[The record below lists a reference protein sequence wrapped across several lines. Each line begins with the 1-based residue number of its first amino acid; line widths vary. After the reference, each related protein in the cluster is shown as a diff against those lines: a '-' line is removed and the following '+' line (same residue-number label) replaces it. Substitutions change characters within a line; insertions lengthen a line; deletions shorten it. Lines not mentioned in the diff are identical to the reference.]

1 MIADSAQIHTGWKE
15 FLVLHCGFSHEL
27 DPQVQRSPM
36 PMYFFLLLVT
46 SLACG
51 SLPPIE
57 ADLVRVIFASI
68 GMVAAWSIL
77 CHVAARMVSNQ
88 VLAGECEP
96 LAGAHALERQL
107 DVLRWMG
114 LAVSVLCLAGFGLA
128 RVLHSIPMI
137 ESSMLLQSL
146 VLLAPAT
153 LITCATWSAEHHY
166 GVRMNYTNGGIR
178 GYVKAVTSGFRQGA
192 VWLMAPV
199 VILIAIA
206 DGVSR
211 LPISST
217 AVNAVIAAVV
227 LFGVTLGLPWMV
239 RYLFKTRPMHPEDLA
254 WTKQLLSSVGVS
266 RTRVVCWDTGGRAFN
281 AMVAGFIPPLRTLLV
296 SDRLIDELP
305 RDEMAMVVLHEA
317 AHLKRRHVQL
327 RMVSVLPAW
336 FFAAMIT
343 KLCGDAVWAMPV
355 GTAGGILMTTLILK
369 SVAHRTEH
377 DADWQACKMAEL
389 AATHVDGVPATTQQA
404 AAALSRALAR
414 ITADEPSATQPS
426 WLHPGL
432 TQRTDFLHEKIQP
445 TTNNAAAAT
454 LTNPA

>member
-1 MIADSAQIHTGWKE
+1 
-15 FLVLHCGFSHEL
+15 
-27 DPQVQRSPM
+27 M
-36 PMYFFLLLVT
+36 PMYFFLLLVI

-51 SLPPIE
+51 SLPPTD
-57 ADLVRVIFASI
+57 ADLGRVLVASL
-68 GMVAAWSIL
+68 GMVAAWSVL
-77 CHVAARMVSNQ
+77 CHVAARIVSNH
-88 VLAGECEP
+88 VLSGECEP
-96 LAGAHALERQL
+96 LAGAHAIERQL

-137 ESSMLLQSL
+137 ESSMLLQAF

-166 GVRMNYTNGGIR
+166 GVRMSYTDGGMR
-178 GYVKAVTSGFRQGA
+178 GYAIAVASGFRQGA
-192 VWLMAPV
+192 IWLMAPV

-217 AVNAVIAAVV
+217 ALNAVIAAVV

-239 RYLFKTRPMHPEDLA
+239 RYLFKTRSMQPDDLA
-254 WTKQLLSSVGVS
+254 WTKALLDAVGVN
-266 RTRVVCWDTGGRAFN
+266 RTRIVCWDTGGRGFN

-296 SDRLIDELP
+296 SDRLIAELP

-343 KLCGDAVWAMPV
+343 KLCGDATWAMPL
-355 GTAGGILMTTLILK
+355 GTAGGILMTMLVLK

-377 DADWQACKMAEL
+377 DADWQACKLAEMA
-389 AATHVDGVPATTQQA
+389 APRVNGVPATKAQA

-414 ITADEPSATQPS
+414 ITADEPSATRPT

-432 TQRTDFLHEKIQP
+432 TQRTDFLHEKTQP
-445 TTNNAAAAT
+445 TTNNAAAPT